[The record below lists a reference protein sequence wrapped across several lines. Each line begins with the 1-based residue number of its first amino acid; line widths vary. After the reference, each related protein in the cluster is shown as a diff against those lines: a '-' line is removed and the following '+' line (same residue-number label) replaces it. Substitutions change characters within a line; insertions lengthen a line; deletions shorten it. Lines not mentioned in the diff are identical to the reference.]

1 MKFQEGSGFWSLAF
15 QRFHRFL
22 VSTGLPGTGSTHAH
36 AHTHAHVLTRR
47 STDSLQDRSEENR
60 FSTRTACWRSPPWC
74 VLRGHCKLVV
84 CCRGTFQD
92 FPEPNGR
99 TSVVGDSW
107 LSGVSPWSFF
117 LGLRFQNVGWEPTG
131 HLEKED
137 LNDGADDSV
146 QMTTGLGHNGR
157 KKDGESWIQSITLG
171 LKFFSRGYIFPTCPL

>member
-1 MKFQEGSGFWSLAF
+1 M
-15 QRFHRFL
+15 
-22 VSTGLPGTGSTHAH
+22 
-36 AHTHAHVLTRR
+36 
-47 STDSLQDRSEENR
+47 
-60 FSTRTACWRSPPWC
+60 
-74 VLRGHCKLVV
+74 
-84 CCRGTFQD
+84 
-92 FPEPNGR
+92 
-99 TSVVGDSW
+99 
-107 LSGVSPWSFF
+107 SGVSPWSFF